1 MLIDL
6 LTFTCNWLMI
16 FKFCLTSLKFI
27 VINVHLSQNHF
38 IVIRFLKNE
47 IISSMPN
54 HQYLYSQLALLT
66 KSPFFLISP

>member
-27 VINVHLSQNHF
+27 VINVHLSQNHL
-38 IVIRFLKNE
+38 IVIRFLKKRN
-47 IISSMPN
+47 N
-54 HQYLYSQLALLT
+54 FQHA
-66 KSPFFLISP
+66 KSPVSLFTTRPPY

>member
-16 FKFCLTSLKFI
+16 FKFCLTSLKLI

-54 HQYLYSQLALLT
+54 HQYLYSPLALLT